1 MKGGRD
7 TNRSEKYDKL
17 VIQYYAM
24 ILRYCQARLSFDRF
38 AAEECTQDVFL
49 VLYKKMNRI
58 DLDKNI
64 VGWLYAVADRVV
76 RNYLKKNKERIEAE
90 TEDMDSLINTP
101 TASPEEKTDVFDCL
115 SEAEYSLLY
124 QYYTS
129 STEER
134 ALLCRKMGI
143 TKDVLYQR
151 ICAIRK
157 KVKKIK

>member
-1 MKGGRD
+1 MI
-7 TNRSEKYDKL
+7 RSDKYDKL
-17 VIQYYAM
+17 VNQYYAM

-49 VLYKKMNRI
+49 ALYKKINKI
-58 DLDKNI
+58 DIDQNI
-64 VGWLYAVADRVV
+64 AGWLYAVADRIV

-90 TEDMDSLINTP
+90 TEDIDSLINTP
-101 TASPEEKTDVFDCL
+101 IASPEEKADVFDCL

-129 STEER
+129 SAVER
-134 ALLCRKMGI
+134 ALLCKRMGI
-143 TKDVLYQR
+143 SRDVLYQR
-151 ICAIRK
+151 IYAIRK